1 MNKNEINTL
10 KFEKIDITN
19 SIDDIEDNI
28 KIDKKIYEDII
39 NYFNQEYE
47 MNFDIIKKDEIKINT
62 LLNLKKYL
70 KTLIN
75 NIIIKRIEKENRQLT
90 QNILNLEKGIKYYI
104 QQNFLKKTKIDM
116 LENEI
121 SVYMEMEEEY
131 EEMKIKF
138 KYDNGEFL
146 KNEKKENEILILR
159 AENSNLKKYIENYE
173 IKLEEYEKEINK
185 LKNQIKKL
193 EETKDIIFTS
203 EKQSSNNSKS
213 KDYYIVKPLT
223 SITRRTNYFSQRNF
237 NETNTKDTNNKN
249 TSHQNN
255 KSASISINENYNNN
269 KVKRKIK
276 SQKKKKK
283 CNIVLNMKQVRKLQK
298 SNFNLI
304 GSPFN
309 KSFNTLIKSPL
320 SSTVT
325 KHSSNKSNII
335 NMNINFIDNNN
346 LNYNLKSNKKKNITN
361 PNNSKNHIPF
371 NREDLILLRYKNKV
385 KSPSNNSKSQNNSN
399 ILCNIINNNFSS
411 NRRTKYKKHIMDAYI
426 HHNKSLSKRDSN
438 ISFSSFNYLFK
449 KK

>member
-62 LLNLKKYL
+62 LLNLKNYL

-75 NIIIKRIEKENRQLT
+75 NIIIKRIEKENRHLT

-159 AENSNLKKYIENYE
+159 AENSNLKKYIEKYE

-255 KSASISINENYNNN
+255 KSASVSINENYNNN

-283 CNIVLNMKQVRKLQK
+283 N
-298 SNFNLI
+298 
-304 GSPFN
+304 
-309 KSFNTLIKSPL
+309 
-320 SSTVT
+320 
-325 KHSSNKSNII
+325 NII
-335 NMNINFIDNNN
+335 
-346 LNYNLKSNKKKNITN
+346 
-361 PNNSKNHIPF
+361 
-371 NREDLILLRYKNKV
+371 
-385 KSPSNNSKSQNNSN
+385 
-399 ILCNIINNNFSS
+399 
-411 NRRTKYKKHIMDAYI
+411 
-426 HHNKSLSKRDSN
+426 
-438 ISFSSFNYLFK
+438 
-449 KK
+449 